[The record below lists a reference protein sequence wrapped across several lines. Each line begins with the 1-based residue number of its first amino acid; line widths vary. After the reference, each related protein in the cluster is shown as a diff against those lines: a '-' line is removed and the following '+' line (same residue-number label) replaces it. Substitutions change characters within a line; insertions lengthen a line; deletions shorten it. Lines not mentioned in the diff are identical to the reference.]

1 MNLGFRLPQNHFV
14 YVIKR
19 YVIDHVTRKYYKEL
33 AYILGVPFTYFPSIS
48 STHASRLGAAADFK
62 KQHERKEKKIKKLSK
77 FSLISGL
84 SI

>member
-1 MNLGFRLPQNHFV
+1 MNLGFGSSQNHFV

-19 YVIDHVTRKYYKEL
+19 LRDNHVTQKYYKE
-33 AYILGVPFTYFPSIS
+33 AHCILNVPFTYFPSIS

-62 KQHERKEKKIKKLSK
+62 KQHERKEKKSRNYQN
-77 FSLISGL
+77 